1 MSWQTDVKNEK
12 LGKANRG
19 NSPLGK
25 ANHTVTKTTSQ
36 PSSKSTLK
44 HEMSEAMPSGS
55 YAPQT
60 PSGMLSGLSGVLS
73 DCAANRSDSKSI
85 GKGGYGKKVQSEQES
100 VEATKNYPYPT
111 GPDTTVSSDSDNENY
126 GAHSSNNIKKHK
138 RE

>member
-1 MSWQTDVKNEK
+1 MSKNDPT
-12 LGKANRG
+12 GKQ
-19 NSPLGK
+19 
-25 ANHTVTKTTSQ
+25 HYDVTKT
-36 PSSKSTLK
+36 SSKPGAKSSLK

-60 PSGMLSGLSGVLS
+60 PSGMLSGLRGVLS

-85 GKGGYGKKVQSEQES
+85 GKGGYGGAAQSNRKG
-100 VEATKNYPYPT
+100 VEDMDNYPYPT
-111 GPDTTVSSDSDNENY
+111 GSDTTVSSDSDNENY